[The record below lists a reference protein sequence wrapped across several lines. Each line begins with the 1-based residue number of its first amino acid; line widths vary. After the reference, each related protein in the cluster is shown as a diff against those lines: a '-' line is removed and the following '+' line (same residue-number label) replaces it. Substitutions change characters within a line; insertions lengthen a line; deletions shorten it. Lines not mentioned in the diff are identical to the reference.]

1 MISSSDTSAIAGDT
15 SAIDEKVAKLNSSS
29 GKGEIYSN
37 IKGFFAFLFAIIIFI
52 GMYFSSSGLI
62 LYLCKLAQSNI
73 LPTDIHCKPYEAT
86 PPNIQ
91 PIETNIFTTNT
102 DPPLSMK
109 MNFPYDKYNSSNK
122 VLDMIYQYKNQS
134 DSNFLGNYFLSIIE
148 SLLHINY
155 LIFNKILNTFNENL
169 SEYAIVMFSPI
180 LAGIILS
187 IIFFYDHL
195 YLIYLWFSNMSWF
208 FKKNT
213 NETGKGQP
221 KWNDVTIA
229 SFTDYGVGIC
239 LVMLFIFIF
248 FVGFPILSIII
259 FVTMVWCVF
268 SCRAYKASMG
278 GKIINVE
285 PIIQDVFKYYK
296 ISIMSFFSFLVIVI
310 AFSKLGTT
318 PGIFSVITLL
328 MIYYGIIRIDMF
340 NPIAQNNLSKV
351 VSYDQAKKTCDF
363 KPVEKEKH
371 GLLSSLIFGNNQ
383 SGGGNITKQ
392 LKKISKTITKNN

>member
-1 MISSSDTSAIAGDT
+1 MISSSDTSAI
-15 SAIDEKVAKLNSSS
+15 DEKQAELFSSS

-37 IKGFFAFLFAIIIFI
+37 IKGFITSIITIIILI

-62 LYLCKLAQSNI
+62 LYACKLAQSNI

-109 MNFPYDKYNSSNK
+109 MSFPYDKYNSSNQ

-134 DSNFLGNYFLSIIE
+134 DSNFLGNYLLSILE
-148 SLLHINY
+148 SLIHMNY
-155 LIFNKILNTFNENL
+155 FVFNKILNIFNENL
-169 SEYAIVMFSPI
+169 PESIIVMFSPI
-180 LAGIILS
+180 LVGIILS
-187 IIFFYDHL
+187 IIFFHDHL
-195 YLIYLWFSNMSWF
+195 YLIYLWFANMGWF

-221 KWNDVTIA
+221 KWNDVTMA
-229 SFTDYGVGIC
+229 SLTDYGLAIC

-248 FVGFPILSIII
+248 FVGFPFLSIIVFFTI
-259 FVTMVWCVF
+259 VLCVF
-268 SCRAYKASMG
+268 SCIAYKASMG
-278 GKIINVE
+278 GKIITVE
-285 PIIQDVFKYYK
+285 TIIQDVFKYYK
-296 ISIMSFFSFLVIVI
+296 IPIMGFFSFLVMVS
-310 AFSKLGTT
+310 AFTKLGTT
-318 PGIFSVITLL
+318 LGIFSVITLL

-340 NPIAQNNLSKV
+340 NPISKNNLSKV

-363 KPVEKEKH
+363 KPVEQEKH

-392 LKKISKTITKNN
+392 LKKISKIITKNN